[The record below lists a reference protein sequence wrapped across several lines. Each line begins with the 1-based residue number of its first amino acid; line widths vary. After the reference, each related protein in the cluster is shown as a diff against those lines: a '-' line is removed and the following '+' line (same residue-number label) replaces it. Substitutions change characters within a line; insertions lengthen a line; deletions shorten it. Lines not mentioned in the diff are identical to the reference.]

1 MAFGAASIKFPKQG
15 NQAEIL
21 QYGGNCLEDGQKFL
35 ERQNGWELIQPTID
49 RVCSKKTSTMLAE
62 LDRPTGLATT
72 SSNRM
77 RKILIEGVAQM
88 TDIKPFFE
96 IKAYNPAL
104 EQSADNFSKL
114 TTSWYTRVSCDQIGL
129 AQCLRYAWVAGCGYV
144 WLEWDPE
151 RQEIMPKAP
160 DPRDVIPIRPDGEFL
175 SIQNSR
181 GVIIREEYTLYH
193 AKMLW
198 PDAAPYMSSDHDAL
212 DGTALDSTRAGKVY
226 QSINLKA
233 GGPLD
238 EGLFS
243 SRPKASIGAQPA
255 IYIYTM
261 YVMDAEL
268 NPKGGQ
274 EIQMG
279 EFKDDPTYQ
288 RPEGLSGMFSKTPQ
302 VPANNW
308 SYTVKPGEKK
318 YPRGR
323 RIIFSRSA
331 ILEDIPNPY
340 WFAAGDQIHF
350 PIVKLTLDPFPS
362 KWFGLGP
369 MWDLLPLQESLD
381 WLLRVIDDHAAQV
394 ANPPVIANSMSV
406 GKRTLEAINTRRPG
420 LKIYANP
427 MGELPVMPGVPA
439 LESII
444 KEQVDW
450 VKAEMDD
457 LAGLSD
463 LGKSLLSLNQLPENE
478 TVERMIEAKTYVLQS
493 RSRSIE
499 GFMREFAAILISMFA
514 QFYTIS
520 KRYRILGP
528 TGVQPEDFDFDPNN
542 LVPDF
547 VDSGDF
553 DGEGNLTQAARD
565 RGPLPVF
572 DRFKEIQRQLVFNIA
587 PGSLLNAS
595 ATTRKLL
602 YLKGFEMGII
612 SIWTLARILDIPG
625 FGDPPAGAVTEID
638 KLKAQSAMGIG
649 PAAQGPGRPDSYQQ
663 MPSSG
668 NNGGGAGSTIRTS

>member
-1 MAFGAASIKFPKQG
+1 MAFGATPIKFPTRGSQT
-15 NQAEIL
+15 EIL
-21 QYGGNCLEDGQKFL
+21 QYGGLCLDDGQKFL
-35 ERQNGWELIQPTID
+35 ERQSGYELIQPVID

-77 RKILIEGVAQM
+77 RKILVEGVAQM

-96 IKAYNPAL
+96 IKAYNPSL
-104 EQSADNFSKL
+104 EQTAENFSKL
-114 TTSWYTRVSCDQIGL
+114 ATSWYTRVSCDQIGL
-129 AQCLRYAWVAGCGYV
+129 AQCLRYAWVAGCGYL

-160 DPRDVIPIRPDGEFL
+160 DPRDVIPIRPDGEFV

-181 GVIIREEYTLYH
+181 GVIIREEYTLAH
-193 AKMLW
+193 ARILW
-198 PDAAPYMSSDHDAL
+198 PDAAPYLVQDHDAL
-212 DGTALDSTRAGKVY
+212 DGTALESTRAGRIY
-226 QSINLKA
+226 QSLNMKA
-233 GGPLD
+233 GAPLD
-238 EGLFS
+238 EGLFA
-243 SRPKASIGAQPA
+243 SRPKASIGSQPA
-255 IYIYTM
+255 VYVYTM
-261 YVMDAEL
+261 YVMDS
-268 NPKGGQ
+268 
-274 EIQMG
+274 EINKEKLIVQMG
-279 EFKDDPTYQ
+279 EFKDDPFWVK
-288 RPEGLSGMFSKTPQ
+288 PDGIAGLFAKPPQ

-308 SYTVKPGEKK
+308 SYEVKPGAKL

-323 RIIFSRSA
+323 RVIFTRSA

-340 WFAAGDQIHF
+340 WFAAADQLHF
-350 PIVKLTLDPFPS
+350 PIVKLTLDPFPN

-394 ANPPVIANSMSV
+394 ANPPVISNSMSM
-406 GKRTLEAINTRRPG
+406 GKRALEAVNTRRPG
-420 LKIYANP
+420 LKILANP
-427 MGELPVMPGVPA
+427 MGDLPQMPGVPA
-439 LESII
+439 LESLI

-463 LGKSLLSLNQLPENE
+463 LGKSLLSLNQLPADE
-478 TVERMIEAKTYVLQS
+478 TIERMIESKTYVLQA

-499 GFMREFAAILISMFA
+499 CFMREFATILISMFA
-514 QFYTIS
+514 QFYTIAR
-520 KRYRILGP
+520 RYRILGP
-528 TGVQPEDFDFDPNN
+528 TGAQPEDFDFDPNN

-547 VDSGDF
+547 VDADDF

-565 RGPLPVF
+565 RGPLPIF
-572 DRFKEIQRQLVFNIA
+572 DRFKEVQRQLVFNIA

-602 YLKGFEMGII
+602 YLKGFEMGLI
-612 SIWTLARILDIPG
+612 SIWTLAKILDIPG
-625 FGDPPAGAVTEID
+625 FGEPPAGAVTEIE
-638 KLKAQSAMGIG
+638 KLAAQRMMGIG
-649 PAAQGPGRPDSYQQ
+649 PMPQQGRPDSFQN
-663 MPSSG
+663 MPESA
-668 NNGGGAGSTIRTS
+668 NNGGGQGSTVRTSK

>member
-1 MAFGAASIKFPKQG
+1 MAFGAAPLKFPKKG
-15 NQAEIL
+15 NQTEIL
-21 QYGGNCLEDGQKFL
+21 QYGGLCLDDGQKFL
-35 ERQNGWELIQPTID
+35 ERQTGYELIQPVID
-49 RVCSKKTSTMLAE
+49 RVCSKKTATMLAE

-77 RKILIEGVAQM
+77 RKILLEGVAQM

-96 IKAYNPAL
+96 IKAYNSAL
-104 EQSADNFSKL
+104 EQTADNFSKL
-114 TTSWYTRVSCDQIGL
+114 STSWYTRVSCDQIGL

-160 DPRDVIPIRPDGEFL
+160 DPRDVIPIRPDGEFI

-181 GVIIREEYTLYH
+181 GVIIREEYTVSH
-193 AKMLW
+193 AKVLW
-198 PDAAPYMSSDHDAL
+198 PDIAPYLVQDHDAL
-212 DGTALDSTRAGKVY
+212 DGTALESTRAGRIY
-226 QSINLKA
+226 QSLNMKA
-233 GGPLD
+233 GAPLD

-243 SRPKASIGAQPA
+243 SKPKASIGSQPA
-255 IYIYTM
+255 IYVYTM
-261 YVMDAEL
+261 YIMDSEI
-268 NPKGGQ
+268 NK
-274 EIQMG
+274 EKFTIQMG
-279 EFKDDPTYQ
+279 EFKDDPLWTK
-288 RPEGLSGMFSKTPQ
+288 PDGLAGMFATPPQ

-308 SYTVKPGEKK
+308 SYEVKTGEKK

-323 RIIFSRSA
+323 RIIFTRTA

-340 WFAAGDQIHF
+340 WFASGDLIHF

-394 ANPPVIANSMSV
+394 ANPPVITNSMAM
-406 GKRTLEAINTRRPG
+406 GKRALEAINTRRSG
-420 LKIYANP
+420 LKILANP

-439 LESII
+439 LEPLI
-444 KEQVDW
+444 KEHVDW

-463 LGKSLLSLNQLPENE
+463 LGKSLLSLNQLPNDE
-478 TVERMIEAKTYVLQS
+478 TIERMNESKTYVLQA

-499 GFMREFAAILISMFA
+499 CFMREFATILISMFA
-514 QFYTIS
+514 QFYTIAR
-520 KRYRILGP
+520 RYRILG
-528 TGVQPEDFDFDPNN
+528 TSGAQPEDFDFDPNN
-542 LVPDF
+542 LVPDY
-547 VDSGDF
+547 VDADDF
-553 DGEGNLTQAARD
+553 DGEGNLTQQARD

-572 DRFKEIQRQLVFNIA
+572 DRYKEVQRQLVFSIA

-595 ATTRKLL
+595 SNSRKLL
-602 YLKGFEMGII
+602 YLKGFELGLV
-612 SIWTLARILDIPG
+612 SIWTLAKVLDIPG
-625 FGDPPAGAVTEID
+625 FGEPPAGATTEIE
-638 KLKAQSAMGIG
+638 KLQAQQQMGIG
-649 PAAQGPGRPDSYQQ
+649 PAAQQGRPDSYQS
-663 MPSSG
+663 MPQSA
-668 NNGGGAGSTIRTS
+668 NNGGGAGSTVRTSK